1 MARDIVLVNGLP
13 GAGKSTLAALLAVEL
28 GALALSKDRLKE
40 ALADAVAPAPT
51 TAVTGPTLGAVA
63 MGAVWALAAHH
74 PGTVLIDSWW
84 FRPRDLEHAREGL
97 ATTGAMSALEIWC
110 EVPTETARIRCATRE
125 RHPIHQDGHR
135 LATDWPRWAAEAAPL
150 ALTPVIRVD
159 TSGLVDVAAVART
172 VRHGLGGSGAR

>member
-1 MARDIVLVNGLP
+1 MARDIVLVNGVP

-40 ALADAVAPAPT
+40 ALADAVAPAST
-51 TAVTGPTLGAVA
+51 SGVTVTGPILGAVA
-63 MGAVWALAAHH
+63 MGAVWGLAARH
-74 PGTVLIDSWW
+74 PGTVLVDSWW

-97 ATTGAMSALEIWC
+97 ATTGAISAVEIWC

-125 RHPIHQDGHR
+125 RHPVHQDGHR

-150 ALTPVIRVD
+150 ALTPVVPVD
-159 TSGLVDVAAVART
+159 TSGPVDITAVARA
-172 VRHGLGGSGAR
+172 VRQGLGR